1 MITVEGVSKR
11 YGQHLAVD
19 DISFRVDDG
28 EVVGFLG
35 PNGAGKSTTM
45 NIITGYLSATAGK
58 VTVDGFDVLE
68 DPDQVKRR
76 VGYLPELPPL
86 YLDMTVRE
94 YLRFVARLKKAER
107 STAAQQQ
114 ERILELAGIAHV
126 RDRLIKNLSK
136 GYRQRVGL
144 AQALVGSPRVLILDE
159 PTIGLDPHQIIEI
172 RNLIRELGHEHTII
186 LSSHILPEVSAVCD
200 RVIIINRGKLVAS
213 DTTENLGKRLHDSS
227 EFRLRVAGTE
237 QAALAAL
244 TGVAGVSE
252 VSAQGTVEQGTVDL
266 HVETAAGADPRRAIF
281 HALSKADLPIYLMT
295 AMDYTLEEIF
305 LQLTTE
311 DAADRAAPASGDNGP
326 GGAPAATDAGA
337 ESAQAAA
344 AAGDADAGEGDA

>member
-28 EVVGFLG
+28 EIVGFLG

-45 NIITGYLSATAGK
+45 NIITGYLSATAGE

-94 YLRFVARLKKAER
+94 YLRFVARLKKANR
-107 STAAQQQ
+107 STVAAQQ

-144 AQALVGSPRVLILDE
+144 AQALIGSPRVLILDE

-172 RNLIRELGHEHTII
+172 RNLIRELGQEHTII

-213 DTTENLGKRLHDSS
+213 DTTANLGKRLHDNS
-227 EFRLRVAGTE
+227 EFRLRVAGAE
-237 QAALAAL
+237 AAALAAL
-244 TGVAGVSE
+244 ADVAGVNQ
-252 VSAQGTVEQGTVDL
+252 VSAQGTVEKGTVDL
-266 HVETAAGADPRRAIF
+266 RVETAAGADPRRAIF
-281 HALSKADLPIYLMT
+281 NALSRADLPIYLMT

-311 DAADRAAPASGDNGP
+311 EAAATVPD
-326 GGAPAATDAGA
+326 GGAPDGGDSVASPTGSDPEAAPLGTASDSGA
-337 ESAQAAA
+337 A
-344 AAGDADAGEGDA
+344 EGDA